1 MSQGGNADGNTQTRN
16 KSKGQDAYHE
26 PADQLFYM
34 VGKGTILAVPR
45 EDMPDLLAEMRLLES
60 VVESQQQATS
70 HLKSCQDKY
79 IQVKQS
85 SYFKPEERAA
95 LSEADSAESLER
107 EVILAQSELDKAN
120 RDLIQEMEP
129 LTQLSDNTNH
139 ISELIPIQRRGG
151 HASAVGFK
159 MTYVR
164 SQKIQNHWR
173 KYRLTSQADTT
184 GGDDS
189 VITQGKVDWKKLKQQ
204 LTDISGSTS
213 IKTDIPWFDDWMKL
227 EDQHKE
233 LFQWSEHINEN
244 LQIARSYQSGGEHEV
259 GSLKVDLSAEAQ
271 LMRWS
276 YGASGVS
283 GEANPFKKKGAIKSS
298 GHAELMLAEA
308 KASIDCYE
316 PPGGYMMAFA
326 GMNLGMLRSHTILSV
341 AGGIGASIAA
351 ELNIDAEFTGSG
363 AKAKGVRGSSRT
375 RGIPGKQTVDMSL
388 PDNSQG
394 GELGAFVGGQL
405 EATVA
410 GQVEWKS
417 PESEKFEPFAKIAP
431 AIAGQ
436 IGIGGE
442 ATLKISYQGGKF
454 RILAKAALCYGVGAK
469 GKLTLEV
476 DATLI
481 YEFAKWVAYQLKNIN
496 YQKLDFID
504 DAAFEA
510 LSNII
515 SLAVQLGYDARN
527 FMLETADDISN
538 LADSTWSEITSGLED
553 ANKRAK
559 LAGRICNDPDLLR
572 YTSPDAKGQ
581 IIYQLI
587 QRNIADH
594 LDPRNEVWNPLDK
607 VFWKAGAMNTRK
619 QAIIHVFTWV
629 QSKTEYDRIMQR
641 IIPAIGGQKIS
652 KALGEKRI
660 KEFLD
665 FGEADIPI
673 LSSVFTDFDGN
684 LTRFYN
690 QLKDNAS
697 QGTKIVR
704 NDMSEYLAQSDVS
717 PSFYRPCHNNTECLP
732 TISRTA

>member
-45 EDMPDLLAEMRLLES
+45 KDMPDLLAEMRLLES

-151 HASAVGFK
+151 HASAVGFR

-164 SQKIQNHWR
+164 SQKIKNHWR
-173 KYRLTSQADTT
+173 KYRLTSKADTA
-184 GGDDS
+184 GGSDS
-189 VITQGKVDWKKLKQQ
+189 VVTQGKVDWKKLKNQ
-204 LTDISGSTS
+204 LTDIGDGTS
-213 IKTDIPWFDDWMKL
+213 IKVDIPWFDDWMKL

-244 LQIARSYQSGGEHEV
+244 LQIARSYQSGGEHDV
-259 GSLKVDLSAEAQ
+259 DSLKVDLSAEAQ

-283 GEANPFKKKGAIKSS
+283 GEANPFKKEGAIKSS

-363 AKAKGVRGSSRT
+363 AKAKGVRGSSRN

-496 YQKLDFID
+496 YKKLDFID
-504 DAAFEA
+504 DVAFET
-510 LSNII
+510 LSNI
-515 SLAVQLGYDARN
+515 LALALGSGKK
-527 FMLETADDISN
+527 LETYLYSTAGEVQSAFISFWGDLQDDRATATARGHLVERIN
-538 LADSTWSEITSGLED
+538 TS
-553 ANKRAK
+553 
-559 LAGRICNDPDLLR
+559 PDMLQ
-572 YTSPDAKGQ
+572 YTTPDAKGALL
-581 IIYQLI
+581 YRLI
-587 QRNIADH
+587 QVNAFDLLEPENRTWDWEDIN
-594 LDPRNEVWNPLDK
+594 
-607 VFWKAGAMNTRK
+607 FWRFGFMTDRK
-619 QAIIHVFTWV
+619 RAIINIFTWV
-629 QSKTEYDRIMQR
+629 QSQEDYRNVMQR
-641 IIPAIGGQKIS
+641 IKPEVNGYNITVEEGES
-652 KALGEKRI
+652 KLLAFLGR
-660 KEFLD
+660 
-665 FGEADIPI
+665 GEQPW
-673 LSSVFTDFDGN
+673 LSSDYPDN
-684 LTRFYN
+684 LQRFYR
-690 QLKDNAS
+690 QLKPTAS
-697 QGTKIVR
+697 KGSPMVR
-704 NDMSEYLAQSDVS
+704 NDMKEYLTQNDVE
-717 PSFYRPCHNNTECLP
+717 PQFHQACFNHTKCLALP
-732 TISRTA
+732 RTKNA

>member
-151 HASAVGFK
+151 HASAVGFR

-173 KYRLTSQADTT
+173 KYRLTSRADTT

-213 IKTDIPWFDDWMKL
+213 IKTDIPWFDEWMKL

-244 LQIARSYQSGGEHEV
+244 LQIARSYQSGGEHDV
-259 GSLKVDLSAEAQ
+259 DSLKVDLSAEAQ

-363 AKAKGVRGSSRT
+363 AKAKGVRGSSRN

-481 YEFAKWVAYQLKNIN
+481 YEFAKWVAYQLKSID
-496 YQKLDFID
+496 YSRLDFIES
-504 DAAFEA
+504 DAYEV
-510 LSNII
+510 LSDII
-515 SLAVQLGYDARN
+515 VMAIQYGEDLHK
-527 FMLETADDISN
+527 FMLETSDLVRDFAAQSFN
-538 LADSTWSEITSGLED
+538 ELQQSLE
-553 ANKRAK
+553 A
-559 LAGRICNDPDLLR
+559 AGERGELVQRINQNPNILR
-572 YTSPDAKGQ
+572 YTTPDAKGALLYRLMQ
-581 IIYQLI
+581 VNAFDNT
-587 QRNIADH
+587 NIDNRTT
-594 LDPRNEVWNPLDK
+594 DVSDIN
-607 VFWKAGAMNTRK
+607 FWRFGYMTNRK
-619 QAIIHVFTWV
+619 RAIINVFTWV
-629 QSKTEYDRIMQR
+629 QSKEEYKNVMQR
-641 IIPAIGGQKIS
+641 ITPSIGKKVS
-652 KALGEKRI
+652 STEGESSLL
-660 KEFLD
+660 EFLSR
-665 FGEADIPI
+665 GELPL
-673 LSSVFTDFDGN
+673 LSSDYPGN
-684 LTRFYN
+684 LQRFYK
-690 QLKDNAS
+690 QLREKANKGS
-697 QGTKIVR
+697 PIIR
-704 NDMSEYLAQSDVS
+704 NDMTEYLTQNNID
-717 PSFYRPCHNNTECLP
+717 PSFNKPCFNATQCKIE
-732 TISRTA
+732 TKTA

>member
-1 MSQGGNADGNTQTRN
+1 MSQGVKADGNTQTRN
-16 KSKGQDAYHE
+16 KSKGQDAYHA

-79 IQVKQS
+79 IQIKQGD
-85 SYFKPEERAA
+85 YFKPEDRVV
-95 LSEADSAESLER
+95 LSESDSAEKLES
-107 EVILAQSELDKAN
+107 EVVKAQSALDEAN
-120 RDLIQEMEP
+120 NALIEQMTP

-244 LQIARSYQSGGEHEV
+244 LQIARSYQSGGEHDV
-259 GSLKVDLSAEAQ
+259 DSLKVDLSAEAQ

-276 YGASGVS
+276 YGASGLS
-283 GEANPFKKKGAIKSS
+283 GEANPFKKKGAIKAS

-351 ELNIDAEFTGSG
+351 ELNIDAEFSGSG
-363 AKAKGVRGSSRT
+363 AKAKGVRGSSRN
-375 RGIPGKQTVDMSL
+375 RGVPGKQTVDMSL

-394 GELGAFVGGQL
+394 GELGAFIGGQL

-431 AIAGQ
+431 ALAAQ
-436 IGIGGE
+436 AGIGGE
-442 ATLKISYQGGKF
+442 ATFKISYAGGKF
-454 RILAKAALCYGVGAK
+454 RILAKAALCFGVGAK
-469 GKLTLEV
+469 GKLSLEV
-476 DATLI
+476 DGSLI
-481 YEFAKWVAYQLKNIN
+481 LEFAKWVAYQLKNAD
-496 YQKLDFID
+496 YGKLDFID
-504 DAAFEA
+504 EEAFEA
-510 LSNII
+510 LSEII
-515 SLAVQLGYDARN
+515 VLAAQYGESLANY
-527 FMLETADDISN
+527 MYETTGIIKRTAQGA
-538 LADSTWSEITSGLED
+538 LADLQNSLESASERGELVV
-553 ANKRAK
+553 
-559 LAGRICNDPDLLR
+559 RINSDPDFLR
-572 YTSPDAKGQ
+572 YATPDAKGA
-581 IIYQLI
+581 IIYRLMQT
-587 QRNIADH
+587 NAFDN
-594 LDPRNEVWNPLDK
+594 LDPDNRTTDYSDLN
-607 VFWKAGAMNTRK
+607 FWRFGYMTQRK
-619 QAIIHVFTWV
+619 RAIIRVFTWV
-629 QSKTEYDRIMQR
+629 QSKKEYENIMQR
-641 IIPAIGGQKIS
+641 IKASTDSSNIS
-652 KALGEKRI
+652 VHEGEEELL
-660 KEFLD
+660 EFLGR
-665 FGEADIPI
+665 GEMPI
-673 LSSVFTDFDGN
+673 LSSHYPEN
-684 LTRFYN
+684 LISFYKSLRN
-690 QLKDNAS
+690 KANKGDP
-697 QGTKIVR
+697 IIR
-704 NDMSEYLAQSDVS
+704 NDMEEYLTQNDISND
-717 PSFYRPCHNNTECLP
+717 FDKPCFNSTQCLLKP
-732 TISRTA
+732 ESRIA

>member
-151 HASAVGFK
+151 HASAVGFR

-173 KYRLTSQADTT
+173 KYRLTSRADTT

-189 VITQGKVDWKKLKQQ
+189 VITQGKVDWKKLKNQ
-204 LTDISGSTS
+204 LTDIGDGTS
-213 IKTDIPWFDDWMKL
+213 IKVDIPWFDDWMKL

-244 LQIARSYQSGGEHEV
+244 LQIARSYQSGGEHDV
-259 GSLKVDLSAEAQ
+259 DSLKVDLSAEAQ

-283 GEANPFKKKGAIKSS
+283 GEANPFKKEGAIKSS

-363 AKAKGVRGSSRT
+363 AKAKGVRGSSRNG
-375 RGIPGKQTVDMSL
+375 GIPGKQTVDMSL

-394 GELGAFVGGQL
+394 GELGAFIGGQL

-454 RILAKAALCYGVGAK
+454 RIFARAALCYGVGAK
-469 GKLTLEV
+469 GKLILEV

-481 YEFAKWVAYQLKNIN
+481 YEFAKWVTYQLKNIN
-496 YQKLDFID
+496 YKKLDFID
-504 DAAFEA
+504 AVTFEA
-510 LSNII
+510 LSNMLT
-515 SLAVQLGYDARN
+515 LAVQTGEDIKEFMYDSALEIQN
-527 FMLETADDISN
+527 TATAMLSALESSIEAASERGELVERINANPDI
-538 LADSTWSEITSGLED
+538 
-553 ANKRAK
+553 
-559 LAGRICNDPDLLR
+559 LR
-572 YTSPDAKGQ
+572 YTTPDSKGALL
-581 IIYQLI
+581 YRLM
-587 QRNIADH
+587 QRNAFDN
-594 LDPRNEVWNPLDK
+594 LDGSNRTTDITDK
-607 VFWKAGAMNTRK
+607 NFWRFGYMTQRK
-619 QAIIHVFTWV
+619 RAIIRTFTWI
-629 QSKTEYDRIMQR
+629 QSQEEYHSVMKRIKSSQTEKNLTINEGEEKLLRFL
-641 IIPAIGGQKIS
+641 
-652 KALGEKRI
+652 ALGET
-660 KEFLD
+660 
-665 FGEADIPI
+665 GWWSSHYAD
-673 LSSVFTDFDGN
+673 N
-684 LTRFYN
+684 LKRFYN
-690 QLKDNAS
+690 ALRPKAS
-697 QGTKIVR
+697 KGEPIVR
-704 NDMSEYLAQSDVS
+704 NDMTEYLTQLEVS
-717 PSFYRPCHNNTECLP
+717 PAFEKPCFNTTLCKP
-732 TISRTA
+732 SNAIYQA